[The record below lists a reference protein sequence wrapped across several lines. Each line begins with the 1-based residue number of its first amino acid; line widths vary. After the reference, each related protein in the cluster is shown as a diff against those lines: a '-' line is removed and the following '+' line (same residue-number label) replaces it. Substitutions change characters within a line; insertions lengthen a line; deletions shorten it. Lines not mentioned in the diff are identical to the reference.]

1 MKDKLQRMVKPVMFA
16 TGISIID
23 WLIVA
28 VILRLILFF
37 DYYEDIILYLPI
49 IFIAVVDYVILRRY
63 IKSAEVFK
71 GIFYVI
77 TTFILHFIYSFYLS
91 NAMYRHERFLRF
103 LYYERSH
110 NGEESI
116 YNLFFYW
123 ICNNAAIVLL
133 LIFVV
138 ISGIWVHRKKILTH
152 IKNIDNRIKTKFSAK
167 TRA

>member
-1 MKDKLQRMVKPVMFA
+1 MVKPVMFA

-49 IFIAVVDYVILRRY
+49 IFIAVVDYVILRLN

-77 TTFILHFIYSFYLS
+77 TTFILNFIYSYFIS
-91 NAMYRHERFLRF
+91 NAMYLHRGFMQF
-103 LYYERSH
+103 LYADKEQ
-110 NGEESI
+110 NSI
-116 YNLFFYW
+116 YNLSLYW
-123 ICNNAAIVLL
+123 IHINPAIVLL